1 MFISSKSGVFVEAPM
16 LNAGNAV
23 KKLRTYFPRTLLMF
37 LAMSVIALSQA
48 QPASSSTATPATD
61 SAQPANKPVGITV
74 DPGFI
79 IGADDILGVSVWK
92 EPDVSRTVTVRSD
105 GKISL
110 PLVGELDASGK
121 TPKQLEDEIRTKLA
135 SYISDPEV
143 TLIVQE
149 IRSHRYN
156 VLGMVSHPGSYVLT
170 STTTVLD
177 AIAMSGGFRDFAKQK
192 AIYVLRA
199 NPDGSK
205 TRLPFN
211 YREVV
216 KGDKA
221 KQNIKLETGDTV
233 VVP

>member
-1 MFISSKSGVFVEAPM
+1 M
-16 LNAGNAV
+16 LV
-23 KKLRTYFPRTLLMF
+23 V
-37 LAMSVIALSQA
+37 LAMSATMLA
-48 QPASSSTATPATD
+48 QTTPAAPGAAPSTAAASSAAVQTSDAMKPAAKGIAVDD
-61 SAQPANKPVGITV
+61 SFV
-74 DPGFI
+74 

-92 EPDVSRTVTVRSD
+92 EQDVSRVVTVRSD

-110 PLVGELDASGK
+110 PLVGELQASGK
-121 TPKQLEDEIRTKLA
+121 TPKQLEDEIRIKLSA
-135 SYISDPEV
+135 FISDPEV

-170 STTTVLD
+170 NTTTVLD

-192 AIYVLRA
+192 AIYILRTG
-199 NPDGSK
+199 PDGNK

-216 KGDKA
+216 KGDKT
-221 KQNIKLETGDTV
+221 KQNIKLENGDTV